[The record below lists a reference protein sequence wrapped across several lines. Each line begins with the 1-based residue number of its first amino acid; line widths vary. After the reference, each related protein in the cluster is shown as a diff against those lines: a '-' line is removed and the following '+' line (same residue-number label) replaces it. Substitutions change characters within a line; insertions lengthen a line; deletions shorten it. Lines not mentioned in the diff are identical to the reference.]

1 MKTIVIIG
9 TSKEHNFEES
19 LFNYLKIFN
28 LNLKIIEQKDLKLV
42 KHVDYTIINSKNYLS
57 NLQVNCSYCF
67 VNMDYFHKDIQIHG
81 NIITYGLGNKN
92 TVTVSSME
100 KEKGSFVYCIQR
112 YLNPNSLGVLEPQEI
127 PINMQYRNINEIYAL
142 MITITLALINKIDY
156 SKILKKSNKNFVIEN
171 KIEY

>member
-9 TSKEHNFEES
+9 TSKEQNFEDY
-19 LFNYLKIFN
+19 LFNYLKVFH
-28 LNLKIIEQKDLKLV
+28 LNLKIIKQNDLHLV
-42 KHVDYTIINSKNYLS
+42 KHVDYAIINSKNNVS

-67 VNMDYFHKDIQIHG
+67 VNMDYFHKDIQIYG

-127 PINMQYRNINEIYAL
+127 PINMEYKNINEIYAL
-142 MITITLALINKIDY
+142 MVTITLALINKVDY
-156 SKILKKSNKNFVIEN
+156 KKILISFGRKLETEN
-171 KIEY
+171 KI